1 MELDAHGLLDEWVG
15 GIPKGTD
22 FDRHGSDCELGRRD
36 SRIQIFYIIQIN
48 SRYTSHDA
56 ASRLRVSISS

>member
-36 SRIQIFYIIQIN
+36 SRIQIFYIAPYKLIQG
-48 SRYTSHDA
+48 T
-56 ASRLRVSISS
+56 RVMTPRVV